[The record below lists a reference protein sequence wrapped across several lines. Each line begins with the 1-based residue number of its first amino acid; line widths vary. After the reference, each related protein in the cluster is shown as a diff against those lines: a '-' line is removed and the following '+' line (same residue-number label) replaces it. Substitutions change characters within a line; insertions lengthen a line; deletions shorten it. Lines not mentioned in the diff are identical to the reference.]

1 MTIIRG
7 SLAAK
12 FSLPVAVLLTLLMGA
27 NVWRGYQ
34 SELAEGLH
42 ALSAKGQLTARI
54 MATALVD
61 PLWDMDAKGAQAVL
75 DGPFQDGD
83 VKGAALQDDGR
94 PFASRGEL
102 ASDGLLGFSSPIVH
116 DGKTIGEFRLAIS
129 PASTYATAAGRA
141 ETLALISVAAM
152 AVLLGVLWLIT
163 RGVTRPIQR
172 MTDRMDRLAGGDLGS
187 AIPATD
193 RVDEIGRM
201 AQAVSVF
208 KRNAEAIRDMEI
220 QRERD
225 AEQAATARR
234 ELLERLGREFQE
246 TVTAALARSSA
257 AVAKLMREA
266 GTMSDAMAAAKNEC
280 GAVRGATDGT
290 SSAVQTVASAT
301 EQLSASIGEI
311 SARVADSAKV
321 AEEMT
326 RAAERGREMMGQLS
340 TVADSISEIVGI
352 INGIAAQ
359 TNLLALNATIE
370 AARAGDAGKGFA
382 VVAGEVK
389 SLSTQTARATEEIGR
404 QIGEIQRATGDA
416 VRMVQ
421 EIAGMAVTGQQ
432 YSSGIAAAVQQQG
445 AATQEIARS
454 IGEAANGAA
463 VVAASIG
470 GVDGSV
476 TQADALAVSLSRE
489 GRAMEQDMQNLSGQ
503 VDRFMQ
509 ALKAA

>member
-1 MTIIRG
+1 
-7 SLAAK
+7 
-12 FSLPVAVLLTLLMGA
+12 
-27 NVWRGYQ
+27 
-34 SELAEGLH
+34 
-42 ALSAKGQLTARI
+42 
-54 MATALVD
+54 
-61 PLWDMDAKGAQAVL
+61 
-75 DGPFQDGD
+75 
-83 VKGAALQDDGR
+83 
-94 PFASRGEL
+94 
-102 ASDGLLGFSSPIVH
+102 
-116 DGKTIGEFRLAIS
+116 
-129 PASTYATAAGRA
+129 
-141 ETLALISVAAM
+141 LISVAAM
-152 AVLLGVLWLIT
+152 AVLLGVVWLIT
-163 RGVTRPIQR
+163 RGVTRPIQH
-172 MTDRMDRLAGGDLGS
+172 MTDRMDRLAGGDLDS

-193 RVDEIGRM
+193 RADEIGRM
-201 AQAVSVF
+201 AQAVAVF

-225 AEQAATARR
+225 AEQAAAARR

-257 AVAKLMREA
+257 AVARLMREA
-266 GTMSDAMAAAKNEC
+266 ATMSDAMAAAKNEC

-326 RAAERGREMMGQLS
+326 QAAERGREMMGQLS

-389 SLSTQTARATEEIGR
+389 GLSTQTAKATEEIGR
-404 QIGEIQRATGDA
+404 QIGEIQRATADA

-489 GRAMEQDMQNLSGQ
+489 GCAMEQDMQNLSGQ
-503 VDRFMQ
+503 VDCFMQ